1 MTQAQASTPGVEVPA
16 DASAA
21 QVADKRRLW
30 IIMGALLLGILL
42 ASLDQTIV
50 STALPTIVGDLGGAT
65 HLSWVVTAYLLAS
78 TVSTPVW
85 GKLGDLYGR
94 KILFQVS
101 IVLFLVGSV
110 LAGACTSMGQLIGF
124 RALQGLGGGGLMIGA
139 MTIISDL
146 VPPRDRGRYQG
157 LFGAVFG
164 VSSVIGPLLGGLF
177 VDHLSWRWVF
187 YVNLPVG
194 AVALVVTALALPA
207 TTNRIKHVIDY
218 LGTVLLAGATTS
230 LVLLTSLGGTTYGW
244 GSPEIIG
251 LGVAGAVLLVAFVF
265 AERRAVE
272 PVLPLSLFRNRVF
285 SAAGA
290 IGFVVGFAMFGA
302 IVFLPLFLQVVK
314 GVDPTESG
322 LQMLPVMGGLLLSSI
337 ISGRLISQWGRY
349 KVFPIVGTAV
359 MTIGLFLLSF
369 ISPDIATWQLA
380 LSMFVLGVGIGS
392 VMQVLV
398 IAVQNSVDHRQ
409 MGVATS
415 GATFFRSI
423 GGSFGTA
430 VFGAIF
436 ANVLAG
442 NISERLAG
450 LPLPPGLAASGAN
463 ISPKVIDALPPA
475 IRDGFVQAFSDS
487 MQTVF
492 LVAVPIGLVAFALTW
507 LLPEIRMRHTV
518 DTVSPAVDDAA
529 GPASPAPVPPAPVP
543 PAPASPAPAAPEST
557 ATGIAAAAALT
568 AAAPTAVVVVDEE
581 AADGSSG
588 AAKRL
593 P

>member
-16 DASAA
+16 NASAA

-110 LAGACTSMGQLIGF
+110 LAGASTSMGQLIGF

-194 AVALVVTALALPA
+194 AVALVATALALPA
-207 TTNRIKHVIDY
+207 TKNRIKHVIDY

-251 LGVAGAVLLVAFVF
+251 MGVAGAVLLVAFVF
-265 AERRAVE
+265 AERRAAE

-337 ISGRLISQWGRY
+337 ISGRLISTWGRY

-442 NISERLAG
+442 NISDRLAG

-463 ISPKVIDALPPA
+463 ISPKLLSALPPD

-492 LVAVPIGLVAFALTW
+492 LVAVPIGLIAFALTW

-518 DTVSPAVDDAA
+518 DAAAPAVDDAA
-529 GPASPAPVPPAPVP
+529 
-543 PAPASPAPAAPEST
+543 APASTTPAGTAPAGTAPASTTPAGPDST
-557 ATGIAAAAALT
+557 ATGIAAALT

-581 AADGSSG
+581 SLDESRAT
-588 AAKRL
+588 AKPL

>member
-1 MTQAQASTPGVEVPA
+1 MTQARSAESAEPVDSVDSVDSARTGAGTSPA
-16 DASAA
+16 PRGGAVIPSPVSD
-21 QVADKRRLW
+21 QRRLW
-30 IIMGALLLGILL
+30 LIMGALLLGILL

-94 KILFQVS
+94 KILFQVA
-101 IVLFLVGSV
+101 IVIFLVGSMI
-110 LAGACTSMGQLIGF
+110 AGASTSMGQLIAF
-124 RALQGLGGGGLMIGA
+124 RAIQGLGGGGLIISA

-157 LFGAVFG
+157 LFGATFG
-164 VSSVIGPLLGGLF
+164 VSSVVGPLLGGLF

-207 TTNRIKHVIDY
+207 TRNRIRHVIDY
-218 LGTVLLAGATTS
+218 LGTVLLAMATTS
-230 LVLLTSLGGTTYGW
+230 LVLLTSLGGTTYAW

-251 LGVAGAVLLVAFVF
+251 MGVAGVVLLVGFVF
-265 AERRAVE
+265 VERVAVE
-272 PVLPLSLFRNRVF
+272 PVLPLTLFRVRVF
-285 SAAGA
+285 SVAGA
-290 IGFVVGFAMFGA
+290 VGFVVGFAMFGA

-314 GVDPTESG
+314 GVDPTDSG

-337 ISGRLISQWGRY
+337 ISGRLISRWGRY
-349 KVFPIVGTAV
+349 KIFPVVGTA
-359 MTIGLFLLSF
+359 MMSIGLFLLSF
-369 ISPDIATWQLA
+369 ISPDISTLQLT
-380 LSMFVLGVGIGS
+380 LSMFVLGVGIGA
-392 VMQVLV
+392 VLQVLV
-398 IAVQNSVDHRQ
+398 MAVQNAVDYRQ

-436 ANVLAG
+436 ANQLRGNLA
-442 NISERLAG
+442 ERFAG
-450 LPLPPGLAASGAN
+450 IPLPSGLSASGSN
-463 ISPKVIDALPPA
+463 LSPQVLHRLPPT
-475 IRDGFVQAFSDS
+475 IRDGFVQAFSDA

-492 LVAVPIGLVAFALTW
+492 LVAVPIGLCAFALAW
-507 LLPEIRMRHTV
+507 LLPEIRLGNTV
-518 DTVSPAVDDAA
+518 GGAR
-529 GPASPAPVPPAPVP
+529 
-543 PAPASPAPAAPEST
+543 PAAPGSAKADET
-557 ATGIAAAAALT
+557 AEVL
-568 AAAPTAVVVVDEE
+568 
-581 AADGSSG
+581 
-588 AAKRL
+588 K
-593 P
+593 

>member
-1 MTQAQASTPGVEVPA
+1 MAQAQASASGVELPA
-16 DASAA
+16 DASAV

-110 LAGACTSMGQLIGF
+110 LAGASTSMGQLIGF

-139 MTIISDL
+139 ITIISDV

-207 TTNRIKHVIDY
+207 TKNRIKHVIDY

-251 LGVAGAVLLVAFVF
+251 LGIAGAVLLVAFVF

-302 IVFLPLFLQVVK
+302 IIFLPLFLQVVK

-322 LQMLPVMGGLLLSSI
+322 LQMLPVMGGLLISSI
-337 ISGRLISQWGRY
+337 TSGRLISKWGRY

-359 MTIGLFLLSF
+359 MSIGLFLLSF

-442 NISERLAG
+442 NINEQLAG
-450 LPLPPGLAASGAN
+450 LPLPPGLASSGAN
-463 ISPKVIDALPPA
+463 ISPKVIGALPPD

-507 LLPEIRMRHTV
+507 LLPEIRMRYTA
-518 DTVSPAVDDAA
+518 DTV
-529 GPASPAPVPPAPVP
+529 
-543 PAPASPAPAAPEST
+543 APAADTVAPAADT
-557 ATGIAAAAALT
+557 APVADT
-568 AAAPTAVVVVDEE
+568 AAAPDVVTPAVVAGE
-581 AADGSSG
+581 AGAPESG
-588 AAKRL
+588 GPQDAAKAL
-593 P
+593 H